1 LTYFDYLGPNNEGCN
16 DDGDAMNVTISTST
30 VTFTNETDFNSTIEN
45 ENIVLTTE
53 KVDVSFETSTE
64 SVTVI
69 INENNSSQSDMD
81 NSTTN
86 VVENTTPEEVFE
98 NSTKVLIKN
107 STKELIETTT
117 QAINTTVRSN
127 LCVDSEFECCPDGK
141 TSAQV
146 IEYL

>member
-1 LTYFDYLGPNNEGCN
+1 
-16 DDGDAMNVTISTST
+16 MNVTISNNT

-45 ENIVLTTE
+45 ENIVLITE

-69 INENNSSQSDMD
+69 INENNSTQFDMD
-81 NSTTN
+81 NSTIVTL
-86 VVENTTPEEVFE
+86 ENTSPEEVFE
-98 NSTKVLIKN
+98 S
-107 STKELIETTT
+107 STKEMIETTT
-117 QAINTTVRSN
+117 QVVNTTVRSS